1 MAQGE
6 AVARSLAYDPR
17 VMLISPIHLRTLV
30 DTLDLA
36 GHPARTVLAAAGL
49 SPEGLDPQ
57 GPWVPVERFD
67 QLMRAAQ
74 QVTGNPAYGMH
85 MSTSLALTRYG
96 PQAMLIIQ
104 APTMRH
110 ALQDTRHFAPLL
122 LEEPELDLR
131 EMGGEA
137 WLSVRPLGTTL
148 AGQRFR
154 TEWLMCLAVQLA
166 RRAGGREGDL
176 LEVHF
181 AYPRPDYAAQYEANF
196 GNRLRFDARESGL
209 RFASALLDLPIPGHD
224 RTVYDALR
232 VQVDAVMAHR
242 LNRVDVVQ
250 ALRGRIM
257 AALPRLM
264 AVDEAAQAMDM
275 SGRTL
280 RRHLS
285 ARGMGYGELVQQCQ
299 RELAERLLREGRMPL
314 KQIADETGFSSPSCF
329 HRAFRRWHGTT
340 PLEWREQRP

>member
-1 MAQGE
+1 
-6 AVARSLAYDPR
+6 
-17 VMLISPIHLRTLV
+17 MLISPIHLCTLA
-30 DTLDLA
+30 DTLALA
-36 GHPARTVLAAAGL
+36 GHPASTLLAAAGL
-49 SPEGLDPQ
+49 SPEALDPQ
-57 GPWVPVERFD
+57 GPWVPEERLD

-74 QVTGNPAYGMH
+74 QVTGNPAYGMLV
-85 MSTSLALTRYG
+85 STSLALTRYG
-96 PQAMLIIQ
+96 PQAMLIVQ

-110 ALQDTRHFAPLL
+110 AVRDIRHFAPLL
-122 LEEPELDLR
+122 VEQPELDVS
-131 EMGGEA
+131 EQAGEA

-148 AGQRFR
+148 AGTRFR

-166 RRAGGREGDL
+166 RRAGACEADL
-176 LEVHF
+176 LEVRL
-181 AYPRPDYAAQYEANF
+181 AYPRPAYAAQYEATF
-196 GNRLRFDARESGL
+196 GPRLHFDAAESGL

-224 RTVYDALR
+224 RMVYEGLR
-232 VQVDAVMAHR
+232 VQVDAVMAQR

-264 AVDEAAQAMDM
+264 AVDEAAQALDM

-285 ARGMGYGELVQQCQ
+285 ARGLGYGDLVQQCQ
-299 RELAERLLREGRMPL
+299 RELAERLLREGRVPL

-329 HRAFRRWHGTT
+329 HRAFRRWHGAT

>member
-1 MAQGE
+1 
-6 AVARSLAYDPR
+6 
-17 VMLISPIHLRTLV
+17 MLISPIHLRTLV

-36 GHPARTVLAAAGL
+36 GHPARAVLAEAGL
-49 SPEGLDPQ
+49 APEAIDPQ
-57 GPWVPVERFD
+57 GPWVPEERLD

-74 QVTGNPAYGMH
+74 QVTGNPAYGMLV
-85 MSTSLALTRYG
+85 STSLALTRYG

-110 ALQDTRHFAPLL
+110 AVRDIRHFAPLL
-122 LEEPELDLR
+122 VEQPELDVR
-131 EMGGEA
+131 EEGGEA
-137 WLSVRPLGTTL
+137 WLSLRPLGTTP
-148 AGQRFR
+148 AGKRFR

-166 RRAGGREGDL
+166 RRAGARESDL
-176 LEVHF
+176 LGVRF
-181 AYPRPDYAAQYEANF
+181 AYPRPAYVAQYEATF
-196 GNRLRFDARESGL
+196 GARLRFDATESGL
-209 RFASALLDLPIPGHD
+209 RFPSALLDLPIPGHD
-224 RTVYDALR
+224 RMVYEGLR
-232 VQVDAVMAHR
+232 VQVDAVMAQR

-285 ARGMGYGELVQQCQ
+285 ARGLGYGELVQQCQ
-299 RELAERLLREGRMPL
+299 RELAERLLREGRVPL

-329 HRAFRRWHGTT
+329 HRAFRRWHGAT

>member
-1 MAQGE
+1 
-6 AVARSLAYDPR
+6 
-17 VMLISPIHLRTLV
+17 MLISPIHLRTLV

-36 GHPARTVLAAAGL
+36 GHPARAVLAEAGL
-49 SPEGLDPQ
+49 APEAIDPQ
-57 GPWVPVERFD
+57 GPWVPEERLD

-74 QVTGNPAYGMH
+74 QVTGNPAYGMLV
-85 MSTSLALTRYG
+85 STSLALTRYG

-110 ALQDTRHFAPLL
+110 AVRDIRHFAPLL
-122 LEEPELDLR
+122 VEQPELDVS
-131 EMGGEA
+131 EQGSEA
-137 WLSVRPLGTTL
+137 WLSLRPLGTTL
-148 AGQRFR
+148 AGKRFR

-166 RRAGGREGDL
+166 RRAGARESDL
-176 LEVHF
+176 LDVRF
-181 AYPRPDYAAQYEANF
+181 AYPRPAYVAQYEATF
-196 GNRLRFDARESGL
+196 GPRLRFDATESGL
-209 RFASALLDLPIPGHD
+209 RFPCALLDLPIPGHD
-224 RTVYDALR
+224 RMVYEGLR
-232 VQVDAVMAHR
+232 VQVDAVMAQR

-285 ARGMGYGELVQQCQ
+285 ARGLGYGELVQQCQ
-299 RELAERLLREGRMPL
+299 RELAERLLREGRVPL

-329 HRAFRRWHGTT
+329 HRAFRRWHGAT

>member
-1 MAQGE
+1 
-6 AVARSLAYDPR
+6 
-17 VMLISPIHLRTLV
+17 MLISPIHLRTLV

-36 GHPARTVLAAAGL
+36 GHPAHAVLAEAGL
-49 SPEGLDPQ
+49 PPEALDPH
-57 GPWVPVERFD
+57 GPWVPEERLD

-74 QVTGNPAYGMH
+74 QVTGNPAYGMQV
-85 MSTSLALTRYG
+85 STSLALTRYG

-104 APTMRH
+104 APSMRH
-110 ALQDTRHFAPLL
+110 AVRDTRHFAPLL
-122 LEEPELDLR
+122 AEQPELDIR
-131 EMGGEA
+131 ELSGEA
-137 WLSVRPLGTTL
+137 WLSVKPLGTTP

-166 RRAGGREGDL
+166 RRAGGRESDL
-176 LEVHF
+176 LEVCF
-181 AYPRPDYAAQYEANF
+181 AYPRPDYAAQYETTF
-196 GNRLRFDARESGL
+196 GPRLRFNATESGL
-209 RFASALLDLPIPGHD
+209 RFHSAWLDRPIPGHD
-224 RTVYDALR
+224 RMVYEGLR
-232 VQVDAVMAHR
+232 VQVEAVMAQR

-264 AVDEAAQAMDM
+264 AVNEAAESLGM

-285 ARGMGYGELVQQCQ
+285 ARGLGYGEMVQQCQ
-299 RELAERLLREGRMPL
+299 RELAERLLRDGRVPL

-329 HRAFRRWHGTT
+329 HRAFRRWHGAT